1 VSQVLSR
8 EQQDR
13 VRAELHRITAEF
25 GSPELAADALGLG
38 HRPVAATLAGA
49 TVPTWLLAERIA
61 DYRGVTLDAL
71 LAGQPIGQRYRDLPG
86 WEDAV
91 CDAVRRWP
99 SLGPVVPVVEAWPVS
114 LIPARVD
121 AALVSILTS
130 IWLERVSSLL

>member
-1 VSQVLSR
+1 VSRELSR

-13 VRAELHRITAEF
+13 VRAELHRITADF

-38 HRPVAATLAGA
+38 HRPVAAALAGA
-49 TVPTWLLAERIA
+49 TAPTLLLAERIA

-71 LAGQPIGQRYRDLPG
+71 LAGQPVGRRYRDLPG
-86 WEDAV
+86 WDDAV

-99 SLGPVVPVVEAWPVS
+99 SLESVVPVVEAWPVS

-121 AALVSILTS
+121 AALVSVLAS
-130 IWLERVSSLL
+130 IWIERVSSLL